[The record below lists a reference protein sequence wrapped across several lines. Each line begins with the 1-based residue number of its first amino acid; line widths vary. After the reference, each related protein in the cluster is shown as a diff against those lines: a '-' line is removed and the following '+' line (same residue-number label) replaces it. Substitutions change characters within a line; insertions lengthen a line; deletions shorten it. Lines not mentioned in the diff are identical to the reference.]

1 LIKENIDCW
10 YEILI
15 SLDNGVI
22 DFIKEEAK
30 KAGIAKPVLLIMD
43 CGCIMN
49 QETVELDIKEKG
61 SEEGYEF
68 YMKKEGVE
76 FYVNPKVR
84 HLADKGRISVV
95 PYGANRFRRLDF
107 NPLDPTANP

>member
-1 LIKENIDCW
+1 LIA
-10 YEILI
+10 
-15 SLDNGVI
+15 LDNGVI
-22 DFIKEEAK
+22 DFIRETAK

-68 YMKKEGVE
+68 YMEKEGVE

-84 HLADKGRISVV
+84 NLAENGKISVV
-95 PYGANRFRRLDF
+95 PYGAGRFRRLDF
-107 NPLDPTANP
+107 NTLDLAADP

>member
-1 LIKENIDCW
+1 LIA
-10 YEILI
+10 
-15 SLDNGVI
+15 LDSGVI
-22 DFIKEEAK
+22 DFIKDEAK

-49 QETVELDIKEKG
+49 QETVELDIKAKG
-61 SEEGYEF
+61 SEKGYEF
-68 YMKKEGVE
+68 YMEKDGVE

-84 HLADKGRISVV
+84 HLAENGRVSVV
-95 PYGANRFRRLDF
+95 SYGAGRFRRLDF